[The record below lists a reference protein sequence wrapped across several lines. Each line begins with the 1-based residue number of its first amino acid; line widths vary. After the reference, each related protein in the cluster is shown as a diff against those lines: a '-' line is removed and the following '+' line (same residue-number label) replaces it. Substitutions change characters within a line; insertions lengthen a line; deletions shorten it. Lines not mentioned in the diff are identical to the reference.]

1 MSTKPIFY
9 GYSGC
14 GTCRKALAWL
24 KGHNVTVD
32 QRPIREQPPTESDLK
47 KALVQLGAL
56 RPLFNT
62 SGGDYKE
69 LRLKDKLPHMKES
82 DALKLLASRGNLI
95 KRPFVVYGKRYLV
108 GFNEDA
114 YEETFG

>member
-1 MSTKPIFY
+1 MPTKPIFY

-24 KGHNVTVD
+24 KSHDVTVD
-32 QRPIREQPPTESDLK
+32 ERPIRDQPPTEADLK
-47 KALVQLGAL
+47 KALVQLGSL

-69 LRLKDKLPHMKES
+69 LGLKDKLPHMKES
-82 DALKLLASRGNLI
+82 DALRLLASRGNLI
-95 KRPFVVYGKRYLV
+95 KRPFVIYGKHYLV

-114 YEETFG
+114 YKETFG

>member
-24 KGHNVTVD
+24 KSHNVVVD
-32 QRPIREQPPTESDLK
+32 IKPIRDQPPTEGELR

-69 LRLKDKLPHMKES
+69 LGLKDKLSHMKES
-82 DALKLLASRGNLI
+82 EALKLLASRGNLI

-108 GFNEDA
+108 GFTEEA
-114 YEETFG
+114 YSEAFG